1 MEILAGF
8 KTNMETCSK
17 DGLSLASTI
26 ENDIIPY
33 LKIVGPLQQQINM
46 ILDKFDTVYKKR
58 KIIKKFAKFI
68 PKVGKMILFVV
79 EKIEALYLGL
89 TALNKSLEELVPEE
103 VEGAVEALEFVH
115 NLLTKE
121 VEGVEVGLA
130 HQAGYIAIVAD
141 ESKDHIESALQCSSE
156 EKVNS
161 FSDAILDEMILLG
174 DAAKICTILPQAVRD
189 LKLEFL
195 GNLHI
200 ILDGVLD
207 TIGPVIDQIND
218 ILDKIT
224 STASEVACC
233 TISPHLQAAGQAI
246 ASVIDYST
254 CFAGSIEGLLNDLLR
269 VSTSFVLQIISYL

>member
-1 MEILAGF
+1 
-8 KTNMETCSK
+8 METCSK

-121 VEGVEVGLA
+121 VEGVGVGLA